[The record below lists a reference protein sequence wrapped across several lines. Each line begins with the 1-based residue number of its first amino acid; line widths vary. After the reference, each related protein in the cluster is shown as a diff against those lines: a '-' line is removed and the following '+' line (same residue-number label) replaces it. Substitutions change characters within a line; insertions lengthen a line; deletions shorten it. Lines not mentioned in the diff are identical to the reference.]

1 MTKKIS
7 KIQIFRHLVQI
18 ILFFLLPGLYIMAFS
33 ELKGVYQMILKGNFN
48 FVQAFPGIF
57 ELVTILFMTILLGR
71 FFCGW
76 VCVFGAYNDL
86 INEISKNV
94 FKIKF
99 KINDELDFV
108 LKYLK
113 YLILAIIMVLS
124 WTLGSSILGSA
135 SPWEAFAQITDIS
148 LVLSDFAVGLLL
160 LLLITIG
167 AMFVERFFC
176 RYLCPLGA
184 VFTLISKLSIFKIRK
199 PKDKCGK
206 CRICTTN
213 CSMGIPLYTV
223 NSVRGGECINCLKCT
238 EVCTRKNTA
247 ANIAGADV
255 NSGLAG
261 SAAIAAFAG
270 MYALN
275 GSASKIL
282 VNKGLA
288 SSSSI
293 STSSMQ
299 ANYSN
304 YKDGTYEGQG
314 TGFRGGTTSVSIT
327 IKSGKITSVE
337 TVSTEDTPDF
347 YQRASGTIID
357 DILSSQSTSVDTV
370 SGATFSSNGIIE
382 AVNDALNNALA
393 SSAVSKSESANTSN
407 TAASDS
413 VSEVSSSSETDVSNS
428 ENAASETA
436 YTSSQETGSSSSKE
450 TKYKDGTYEGEGS
463 GFRGGTTTV
472 SVTVKSGKI
481 TSIET
486 ISTEDT
492 PDFYERSS
500 GTVIDKIISSQSTSV
515 DTVSGAT
522 FSSRGIMEAVESALS
537 KAI

>member
-1 MTKKIS
+1 MTKKIN

-48 FVQAFPGIF
+48 FIQAFPGIF
-57 ELVTILFMTILLGR
+57 ELVTILFITIVLGR

-86 INEISKNV
+86 IHEISKKV

-99 KINDELDFV
+99 KVNENLDIV

-113 YLILAIIMVLS
+113 YLILAIIMVFA
-124 WTLGSSILGSA
+124 WTLGGSILGSA

-160 LLLITIG
+160 LLLITVG

-184 VFTLISKLSIFKIRK
+184 VFTIISKISIFKIRK
-199 PKDKCGK
+199 PNDKCGK
-206 CRICTTN
+206 CRICTNN
-213 CSMGIPLYTV
+213 CSMGIPLYNV
-223 NSVRGGECINCLKCT
+223 NSVRGGECINCLKCK
-238 EVCTRKNTA
+238 EVCPRKNIS
-247 ANIAGADV
+247 ANIAGADI

-275 GSASKIL
+275 GSASKVL

-288 SSSSI
+288 SASSI

-304 YKDGTYEGQG
+304 YKDGTYKGQG
-314 TGFRGGTTSVSIT
+314 TGFRGGTTSVSIV
-327 IKSGKITSVE
+327 IKSGKIVSIE

-347 YQRASGTIID
+347 YQRASGTVIN
-357 DILSSQSTSVDTV
+357 DIVSTQSTSVDTV

-393 SSAVSKSESANTSN
+393 SSAASKTESTNTSN
-407 TAASDS
+407 TAAA
-413 VSEVSSSSETDVSNS
+413 SSSDTSANTSSDT
-428 ENAASETA
+428 ENT
-436 YTSSQETGSSSSKE
+436 TSQETGSSSAKE
-450 TKYKDGTYEGEGS
+450 TKYKDGTYVGEGS
-463 GFRGGTTTV
+463 GFRGGTTSV

-481 TSIET
+481 TSIKT
-486 ISTEDT
+486 ISTQDT
-492 PDFYERSS
+492 PEFYERSS
-500 GTVIDKIISSQSTSV
+500 GTVIDEIISNQSTSV

>member
-7 KIQIFRHLVQI
+7 KIQIFRHLIQI

-33 ELKGVYQMILKGNFN
+33 EIKSVYQMILKGNFN
-48 FVQAFPGIF
+48 FVQAFPSIF

-76 VCVFGAYNDL
+76 ACAFGAYNDL
-86 INEISKNV
+86 IHEISKNV

-99 KINDELDFV
+99 KVNVELDFV

-113 YLILAIIMVLS
+113 YLILTVILVFA
-124 WTLGSSILGSA
+124 WTLGSSILGSF

-148 LVLSDFAVGLLL
+148 LVLSNFAVGLLL

-184 VFTLISKLSIFKIRK
+184 IFTLISKISIFKIRK
-199 PKDKCGK
+199 PNDKCGK
-206 CRICTTN
+206 CRICTNN
-213 CSMGIPLYTV
+213 CSMGIPLYNV

-238 EVCTRKNTA
+238 EVCPRKNTA
-247 ANIAGADV
+247 ANIAGSDI
-255 NSGLAG
+255 NSAMAG
-261 SAAIAAFAG
+261 SVAIAAFAG

-275 GSASKIL
+275 GSASKLL
-282 VNKGLA
+282 VKNGLA
-288 SSSSI
+288 SASSI
-293 STSSMQ
+293 STSSSQ
-299 ANYSN
+299 TNYSN

-314 TGFRGGTTSVSIT
+314 TGFKGGTTSVSIT
-327 IKSGKITSVE
+327 IKSGKITSIE

-347 YQRASGTIID
+347 YQRASGTVIN
-357 DILSSQSTSVDTV
+357 DIVSSQSTSVDTV

-393 SSAVSKSESANTSN
+393 SSAASKSESSTSS
-407 TAASDS
+407 TAASDTS
-413 VSEVSSSSETDVSNS
+413 SNLTTEASSSSDTSANTASGTADKPSQKTSSNS
-428 ENAASETA
+428 A
-436 YTSSQETGSSSSKE
+436 KE
-450 TKYKDGTYEGEGS
+450 TKYKDGTYKGEGT
-463 GFRGGTTTV
+463 GYKGGTTTV
-472 SVTVKSGKI
+472 SVTVKGGKI

-486 ISTEDT
+486 ISNEDT
-492 PDFYERSS
+492 PDFYDRAS
-500 GTVIDKIISSQSTSV
+500 GTVISEIVSTQSTSV
-515 DTVSGAT
+515 DIVSGAT
-522 FSSRGIMEAVESALS
+522 YSSRGIMQAVESALS

>member
-1 MTKKIS
+1 
-7 KIQIFRHLVQI
+7 
-18 ILFFLLPGLYIMAFS
+18 MAFS
-33 ELKGVYQMILKGNFN
+33 ELKGIYQMILKGNFN
-48 FVQAFPGIF
+48 FIQAFPGIF
-57 ELVTILFMTILLGR
+57 ELVTVLLMTILLGR

-86 INEISKNV
+86 IHEISKNV

-99 KINDELDFV
+99 KVNKELDFV

-113 YLILAIIMVLS
+113 YLVLAVILVFG
-124 WTLGSSILGSA
+124 WTFGSSILGSF

-148 LVLSDFAVGLLL
+148 LVLSDFAVGLSL

-184 VFTLISKLSIFKIRK
+184 VFTIISKLSIFKIRK
-199 PKDKCGK
+199 PNDKCGK
-206 CRICTTN
+206 CRICTNN
-213 CSMGIPLYTV
+213 CSMGIPLYNV
-223 NSVRGGECINCLKCT
+223 NSVRGGECINCLKCI
-238 EVCTRKNTA
+238 EVCPSKNTS
-247 ANIAGADV
+247 ANIVGSDV

-275 GSASKIL
+275 GSASKVLI
-282 VNKGLA
+282 NKGLA
-288 SSSSI
+288 SASSI
-293 STSSMQ
+293 STSSTQ

-304 YKDGTYEGQG
+304 YKDGTYKGQG

-327 IKSGKITSVE
+327 IKSGKITSIE
-337 TVSTEDTPDF
+337 TLSNQDTPDF
-347 YQRASGTIID
+347 YQRASGTVID
-357 DILSSQSTSVDTV
+357 EIVSSQSTSVDTV

-393 SSAVSKSESANTSN
+393 SSAASTLESTSTSN
-407 TAASDS
+407 TAAIDASSDS
-413 VSEVSSSSETDVSNS
+413 ASEVSSSSETEVSNS
-428 ENAASETA
+428 ENTVSETA
-436 YTSSQETGSSSSKE
+436 DTSSQETGSSSSKK
-450 TKYKDGTYEGEGS
+450 TKYKDGTYEGEGT

-472 SVTVKSGKI
+472 SVTVKGGNI
-481 TSIET
+481 TSIKT
-486 ISTEDT
+486 ISNQDT
-492 PDFYERSS
+492 PEFYERSS
-500 GTVIDKIISSQSTSV
+500 GTVIDEIVSSQSTSV